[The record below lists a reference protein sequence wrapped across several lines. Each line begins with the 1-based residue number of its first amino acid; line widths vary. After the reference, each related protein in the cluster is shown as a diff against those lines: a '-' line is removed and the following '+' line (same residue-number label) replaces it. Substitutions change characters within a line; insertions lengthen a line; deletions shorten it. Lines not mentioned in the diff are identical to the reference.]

1 MQITIS
7 MLVNAAIVLA
17 AGAIAVF
24 LKSRPVWMTWQR
36 WVTGS
41 LLGLIGIKLAVEAPT
56 PASV

>member
-1 MQITIS
+1 